1 MFPKAGD
8 DCKQEADVR
17 FNTMYCDDVSEQVD
31 VAGVDLFEHMLV
43 IDAETRFSAEQC
55 LAHAFFS
62 DLADPDDEP
71 TSPQFVD
78 QHFNAKKSVQ
88 EWKGKQTRELFLKL
102 KVFCVK

>member
-8 DCKQEADVR
+8 DCKQEAHVKV
-17 FNTMYCDDVSEQVD
+17 NTCSACDDVIEQVV

-55 LAHAFFS
+55 LAHVFFS
-62 DLADPDDEP
+62 ELADPDDEP

-78 QHFNAKKSVQ
+78 EHFNAKKSVQ
-88 EWKGKQTRELFLKL
+88 AWKGKLNYTCNLKFA
-102 KVFCVK
+102 V